1 MFGLLDRDISEMTNA
16 FASHASIEKVI
27 LQGSRAKGNYKNGSD
42 VDLTIL
48 GKNLSEDM
56 ISDLNAF
63 LNEETNMPY
72 YVDVVNYNT
81 LTNKELIN
89 HIDRVGKVIYS
100 REKQIIKKRSDTAF
114 VLNFFHLHFG
124 PGPVSYTH
132 LDCRILVL
140 M

>member
-1 MFGLLDRDISEMTNA
+1 
-16 FASHASIEKVI
+16 
-27 LQGSRAKGNYKNGSD
+27 
-42 VDLTIL
+42 
-48 GKNLSEDM
+48 M

-100 REKQIIKKRSDTAF
+100 REK
-114 VLNFFHLHFG
+114 
-124 PGPVSYTH
+124 
-132 LDCRILVL
+132 
-140 M
+140 